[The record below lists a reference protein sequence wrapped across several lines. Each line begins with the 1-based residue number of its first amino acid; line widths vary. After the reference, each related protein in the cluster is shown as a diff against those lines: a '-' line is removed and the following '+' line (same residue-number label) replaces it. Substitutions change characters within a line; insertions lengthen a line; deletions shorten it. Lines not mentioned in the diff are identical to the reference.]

1 MSILFKVRQF
11 IRKKLNH
18 GYLPCYVLSRS
29 PYIIFAYDQD
39 FTKNMDSF
47 VAALPREQIVHI
59 FLQLG
64 WQHETEKLYQ
74 PLTDI
79 INRLK
84 QSSPN
89 LRIEIL
95 ANSPKETDIF
105 QSFGIT
111 AFLCHQN
118 AFINENKYRILPNV
132 TPSYDAIYIARIT
145 PFKRHNLAEKIKSL
159 LLVGDWHAYE
169 ADYVRETLSKFPQAK
184 YLRKISSSA
193 VPRYVA
199 KAKCGLCL
207 SREEGAMFV
216 SAEYLL
222 CGKPIVNTP
231 NIGGRDYL
239 FPDFAAITV
248 NEPTPETIADAV
260 AQLAANPPEPEKIRH
275 ATIEKMLFYRDIL
288 QQRLKQIYQ
297 EEGFALPSGDIH
309 LPHKLG
315 LRCTLMPW
323 THWRHGLRRQ
333 N

>member
-1 MSILFKVRQF
+1 M
-11 IRKKLNH
+11 
-18 GYLPCYVLSRS
+18 
-29 PYIIFAYDQD
+29 
-39 FTKNMDSF
+39 
-47 VAALPREQIVHI
+47 HI

-159 LLVGDWHAYE
+159 LLVGDWH
-169 ADYVRETLSKFPQAK
+169 
-184 YLRKISSSA
+184 
-193 VPRYVA
+193 
-199 KAKCGLCL
+199 
-207 SREEGAMFV
+207 
-216 SAEYLL
+216 
-222 CGKPIVNTP
+222 
-231 NIGGRDYL
+231 
-239 FPDFAAITV
+239 
-248 NEPTPETIADAV
+248 
-260 AQLAANPPEPEKIRH
+260 
-275 ATIEKMLFYRDIL
+275 
-288 QQRLKQIYQ
+288 
-297 EEGFALPSGDIH
+297 
-309 LPHKLG
+309 
-315 LRCTLMPW
+315 
-323 THWRHGLRRQ
+323 
-333 N
+333 

>member
-1 MSILFKVRQF
+1 
-11 IRKKLNH
+11 
-18 GYLPCYVLSRS
+18 
-29 PYIIFAYDQD
+29 
-39 FTKNMDSF
+39 
-47 VAALPREQIVHI
+47 
-59 FLQLG
+59 
-64 WQHETEKLYQ
+64 
-74 PLTDI
+74 
-79 INRLK
+79 
-84 QSSPN
+84 
-89 LRIEIL
+89 
-95 ANSPKETDIF
+95 
-105 QSFGIT
+105 
-111 AFLCHQN
+111 
-118 AFINENKYRILPNV
+118 
-132 TPSYDAIYIARIT
+132 
-145 PFKRHNLAEKIKSL
+145 
-159 LLVGDWHAYE
+159 
-169 ADYVRETLSKFPQAK
+169 YVRETLSKFPQAK

-193 VPRYVA
+193 VPKYVA

-260 AQLAANPPEPEKIRH
+260 AQLAANPPEPEKIRR

-288 QQRLKQIYQ
+288 QQRLKHIYQ